1 MATSAIFITDGDGN
15 TLAVD
20 ATISESRQFSAKITH
35 KPIEDG
41 TSISDSKI
49 IENAQFSIEGIISN
63 TPIVQ
68 AQQQDV
74 TVTPDYGFLKNASQ
88 FFNFISTE
96 NETIKVAQVNA
107 STPVLNAYIF
117 LQNLYSSFKTFSVQ
131 ISGFDEI
138 KNLLVKNFKVDFTT
152 DIGDCLHFNLD
163 IEQIQ
168 IVSSQTTTVPKNT
181 AQSKVSDKKQTG
193 TQQPKETP
201 KAEVKTSWLSTI
213 IGVGK

>member
-1 MATSAIFITDGDGN
+1 MSAIFITDADGN
-15 TLAVD
+15 TLAID
-20 ATISESRQFSAKITH
+20 ATLTESRHFSAKITH

-41 TSISDSKI
+41 SSISDSKI
-49 IENAQFSIEGIISN
+49 VENAQFSLEGIITN
-63 TPIVQ
+63 TPIVV

-74 TVTPDYGFLKNASQ
+74 TVAPDYGFLKSASQ

-117 LQNLYSSFKTFSVQ
+117 LQKLYAIFKPFSLQ

-152 DIGDCLHFNLD
+152 DTGDCLHFNLD
-163 IEQIQ
+163 LEQIQ
-168 IVSSQTTTVPKNT
+168 IVSSQTTTVPKKT
-181 AQSKVSDKKQTG
+181 SQSKVSDKKQAG
-193 TQQPKETP
+193 TQQPKVTP
-201 KAEVKTSWLSTI
+201 PTEIKTSWLSKV

>member
-15 TLAVD
+15 TLAID
-20 ATISESRQFSAKITH
+20 ATLSESRNFTAKVTR

-41 TSISDSKI
+41 TSVSDSKI
-49 IENAQFSIEGIISN
+49 LENAQFSLEGVITN
-63 TPIVQ
+63 TPIVL

-74 TVTPDYGFLKNASQ
+74 TVSPDYGFLKNASQ

-107 STPVLNAYIF
+107 STPVLNAYVF
-117 LQNLYSSFKTFSVQ
+117 LQNLYASFKPFSLQ

-152 DIGDCLHFNLD
+152 DTGDCLHFNLD
-163 IEQIQ
+163 LEQIQ

-181 AQSKVSDKKQTG
+181 AQSKVADKKQMG
-193 TQQPKETP
+193 TQQPKVTP
-201 KAEVKTSWLSTI
+201 PAEVKTSWASKLF
-213 IGVGK
+213 GVGQ